1 MYKILQRV
9 ADNRTDDSL
18 ATRLRRRRFALF
30 CHLIS
35 SLDRPFSI
43 LDVGGTL
50 LFWEKMRFAEERGVR
65 IVLLNVGEAE
75 FGHPKEAEFGHP
87 NFTCVVGDARDMGE
101 FGDQEFEVV
110 FSNSVI
116 EHVGGYDE
124 QRRMAEEVRRVG
136 KRYFLQTPNRF
147 FPIEPHFL
155 FPLFQFLPRSFRVF
169 LVRCLDLGWFK
180 SAHDEQEAA
189 KIVDAIRLLTE
200 REVRA
205 LFPEGTVYKEKILGL
220 TKSFVV
226 YSGWGV
232 EMDV

>member
-1 MYKILQRV
+1 MQQMGEELCMKILKRV

-30 CHLIS
+30 RHLIS

-43 LDVGGTL
+43 LDVGGRP
-50 LFWEKMRFAEERGVR
+50 LFWEKMRFAEERGVK
-65 IVLLNVGEAE
+65 IVLLNIEEPE
-75 FGHPKEAEFGHP
+75 FAHP
-87 NFTCVVGDARDMGE
+87 NFTCVVGDARDMRE
-101 FGDQEFEVV
+101 FGDKEFDVV
-110 FSNSVI
+110 FSNSVL

-124 QRRMAEEVRRVG
+124 QRQMAEEVRRVG

-147 FPIEPHFL
+147 FPMEPHFR

-169 LVRCLDLGWFK
+169 LVRHFDLGWFK
-180 SAHDEQEAA
+180 RTPDEQEAA
-189 KIVDAIRLLTE
+189 KIVDSIRLLTE

-205 LFPEGTVYKEKILGL
+205 LFPEGTVYKEKVLGL

-232 EMDV
+232 EMNV

>member
-1 MYKILQRV
+1 MADELSMKILKRV
-9 ADNRTDDSL
+9 ADNRIDDSL
-18 ATRLRRRRFALF
+18 ATRLRWRRFTLF
-30 CHLIS
+30 RHLIS

-43 LDVGGTL
+43 LDVGGTP
-50 LFWEKMRFAEERGVR
+50 LFWEKMCFAEERGVR
-65 IVLLNVGEAE
+65 IVLLNIGELE
-75 FGHPKEAEFGHP
+75 FAHP
-87 NFTCVVGDARDMGE
+87 NFTCVVGDGRDMGE
-101 FGDQEFEVV
+101 FGDQEFDVV

-124 QRRMAEEVRRVG
+124 QRRMAEEVKRVG

-155 FPLFQFLPRSFRVF
+155 FPLFQFLPRFFR
-169 LVRCLDLGWFK
+169 DLGWFK
-180 SAHDEQEAA
+180 GTPDEQEAA
-189 KIVDAIRLLTE
+189 KIVDSIRLLTE

-205 LFPEGTVYKEKILGL
+205 LFPEGTVYKEKVLGL